1 MPKKIPMPLVL
12 VLVLVCALL
21 LAGGV
26 LAAGDFSISRSV
38 IGGGG
43 QPATGPGYMLH
54 GTAGEPIAGD
64 LSIPGTYS
72 LSSGFWWP
80 HRYSVYLPLALRDYP

>member
-1 MPKKIPMPLVL
+1 MTKKIPILV
-12 VLVLVCALL
+12 VAVLVCSLV

-26 LAAGDFSISRSV
+26 LAATGFAIPRSV

-43 QPATGPGYMLH
+43 QQVTGGGYILN
-54 GTAGEPIAGD
+54 GTVGEPIASD
-64 LSIPGTYS
+64 LTGGHTGPG

-80 HRYSVYLPLALRDYP
+80 PGYEVYLPLVLKN

>member
-1 MPKKIPMPLVL
+1 MTRRIPIPLVL
-12 VLVLVCALL
+12 VLVCVLL

-26 LAAGDFSISRSV
+26 LAADDLAISRSV

-43 QPATGPGYMLH
+43 QRATGAGIVLH
-54 GTAGEPIAGD
+54 GTVGEPIASN
-64 LSIPGTYS
+64 LSLQTTYG

-80 HRYSVYLPLALRDYP
+80 QPYRVYLPLVQHD

>member
-1 MPKKIPMPLVL
+1 MARRIPIPLVL
-12 VLVLVCALL
+12 VLVCVLL

-26 LAAGDFSISRSV
+26 LAADGFFIPRSV

-43 QPATGPGYMLH
+43 QPATGTGIVLH
-54 GTAGEPIAGD
+54 GTVGEPIAGN
-64 LSIPGTYS
+64 LSLQNPYG

-80 HRYSVYLPLALRDYP
+80 RPYSVYLPLVQRN

>member
-1 MPKKIPMPLVL
+1 MTRRIPIPLVL
-12 VLVLVCALL
+12 VLICVLL

-26 LAAGDFSISRSV
+26 LAADDLAISRSV

-43 QPATGPGYMLH
+43 QPAAGTGIALH
-54 GTAGEPIAGD
+54 GTVGEPIAGN
-64 LSIPGTYS
+64 LSLQTAYG

-80 HRYSVYLPLALRDYP
+80 RPYRVYLPLVQRD